1 MTSPFS
7 GLSWHTLRGVAGTLI
22 VALVLFL
29 AGIYLRDRW
38 QDIEV
43 YASEIKWLDVGVA
56 AIGFSFGMALLPV
69 GSWFLFRYG
78 GFEISAKEI
87 WQAFY
92 LSQVAKYLPGS
103 IWSLPGRVY
112 LYSRFGVPLSQSTA
126 IVAWETGLMLM
137 GAAVLVALFPSLT
150 FGASFLPITLVAI
163 VGLLLIVLLIAR
175 RLAMPSF
182 LEWTQTGTRV
192 KRPLAT
198 LASFTPTAKQIIA
211 LIGVYALTWL
221 ALGLAFAQTAQAVSD
236 IPDLGT
242 WLNLSALHTATWIVG
257 FLVIIAPGGIGVRDT
272 LLVLGAAKIFDAP
285 APIIMAGLAR
295 LLWTIAELVGL
306 LMSQMS
312 RSTYHFARR
321 NQELEG

>member
-43 YASEIKWLDVGVA
+43 YASEIEWLDVGLA
-56 AIGFSFGMALLPV
+56 AIGFSLGMALLPI

-78 GFEISAKEI
+78 GFQISAKAI

-112 LYSRFGVPLSQSTA
+112 LYSRFGIPLSQSTA
-126 IVAWETGLMLM
+126 IVAWETGLMVV
-137 GAAVLVALFPSLT
+137 GAAVLVALFPALT
-150 FGASFLPITLVAI
+150 FGTSFLPITLVAI
-163 VGLLLIVLLIAR
+163 GGLILVVLLITRLLAR
-175 RLAMPSF
+175 PGF
-182 LEWTQTGTRV
+182 LEWAQTGTPV
-192 KRPLAT
+192 KRPFAA
-198 LASFTPTAKQIIA
+198 LASFIPTSTQITV
-211 LIGVYALTWL
+211 LIIVYTLTWL

-236 IPDLGT
+236 IPDLET
-242 WLNLSALHTATWIVG
+242 WLNLSALHAATWIVG

-285 APIIMAGLAR
+285 APIIIAGLAR
-295 LLWTIAELVGL
+295 LLWTVAELVGL
-306 LMSQMS
+306 LLTQLS
-312 RSTYHFARR
+312 RSTFHFARR